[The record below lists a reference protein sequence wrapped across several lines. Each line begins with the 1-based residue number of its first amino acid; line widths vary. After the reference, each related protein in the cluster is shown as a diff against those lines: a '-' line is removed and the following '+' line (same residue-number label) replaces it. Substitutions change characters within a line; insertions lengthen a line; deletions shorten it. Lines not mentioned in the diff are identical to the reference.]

1 MRITKQAKEKTRQ
14 KILKAAESMFCQKGF
29 EETTT
34 RDIASAAGIA
44 AGTLFNYFHSKET
57 LAMSMVSEAM
67 ALGRETYSRRRSG
80 NEDLAEDLFLLI
92 TSELRQLKPYRKFIG
107 PVLESAM
114 SLFSK
119 ASVCQE
125 GETARVEHLEIVQ
138 EIITSHGYSSVPQSI
153 SASLYWSLYLGILA
167 FWSTDESRN
176 QEETLALVD
185 YSLNLYSRT
194 VSQNLHS

>member
-1 MRITKQAKEKTRQ
+1 MRITKQAKEKTRR
-14 KILKAAESMFCQKGF
+14 KILKAAESMFRQKGF

-34 RDIASAAGIA
+34 RDIASSAGIA
-44 AGTLFNYFHSKET
+44 AGTLFNYFQSKET

-67 ALGRETYSRRRSG
+67 ALGREAYFRRRTG

-119 ASVCQE
+119 ASVCRE
-125 GETARVEHLEIVQ
+125 GETARIEHLEIVQ
-138 EIITSHGYSSVPQSI
+138 EIITRHGYSSVPQAI

-176 QEETLALVD
+176 QEETLALID